1 MPELFIKNGTLITS
15 EDTDRTNIIV
25 ENGLISSLTDE
36 ELPPSKKMKTID
48 ATGKLIFSGGVDPHV
63 HLHLDTPAGPSCDDF
78 ESGSRA
84 ALAGGTTYFIDFV
97 TPIRGESLQSA
108 FKKRFNESTNS
119 LTDYHFHM
127 GISEWTSHTADEM
140 AWCVQEAG
148 IRSFKTYLAYKS
160 TIGIEP
166 EELKKVMQT
175 AALFGATVLVHCEDG
190 TKIVRLQRQMLKQ
203 GNTAPR
209 YHALSRPVETE
220 TAAVKQVIA
229 LCRETGCTTYLVHV
243 SSAGSVELIARA
255 KREGLP
261 LFAETCPHYLL
272 LDDSCYQKPDAEALA
287 YVFSPPLRSKADQA
301 ALWDALQSGVI
312 DTVATDH
319 CPFNLHGQK
328 DVGKD
333 DFTRIPNG
341 TGGIEFRLQLL
352 YTYGVLGKRIS
363 MNRFVELVSDNP
375 ARIFRISQHKGD
387 IRPGMDADLVIW
399 NPDKEMVISAKTQY
413 QHCDHTI
420 YEGIPV
426 KGFAEM
432 VLLKGVVYH
441 R

>member
-1 MPELFIKNGTLITS
+1 MSSLFIKNGTIVTA
-15 EDTDRTNIIV
+15 ENTFRKNILV
-25 ENGLISSLTDE
+25 ENSLISLLVEDA
-36 ELPPSKKMKTID
+36 LPPFPETKTMD
-48 ATGKLIFSGGVDPHV
+48 AEGKLIFPGGIDPHV
-63 HLHLDTPAGPSCDDF
+63 HLHLDTPAGPSSDNF

-84 ALAGGTTYFIDFV
+84 AIAGGTTFFIDFV
-97 TPIRGESLQSA
+97 TPVRGESLA
-108 FKKRFNESTNS
+108 FALQKRMKNTAGSI
-119 LTDYHFHM
+119 TDFRLHM
-127 GISEWTSHTADEM
+127 GISEWTSHMAEEI
-140 AWCVQEAG
+140 AWCVHEAG
-148 IRSFKTYLAYKS
+148 IRTFKTYLAYKGS
-160 TIGIEP
+160 IGIAP
-166 EELKKVMQT
+166 EELKKVMQAVAT
-175 AALFGATVLVHCEDG
+175 LGGTVLVHCEDG
-190 TKIVRLQRQMLKQ
+190 TKIVQLQWQMLKQ
-203 GNTAPR
+203 GKTAPR

-220 TAAVKQVIA
+220 TEAVKQVIA
-229 LCRETGCTTYLVHV
+229 LCRETGCTTYLVHI
-243 SSAGSVELIARA
+243 SSAGSVELIAQA
-255 KREGLP
+255 KQEGLP

-272 LDDSCYQKPDAEALA
+272 LNDDCYQKTDAEALA
-287 YVFSPPLRSKADQA
+287 YVFSPPLRKETDRM

-328 DVGKD
+328 DIGKD
-333 DFTRIPNG
+333 DFTRVPNG

-352 YTYGVLGKRIS
+352 YTYGVLEKRIS

-375 ARIFRISQHKGD
+375 ARIFRLSQHKGD
-387 IRPGMDADLVIW
+387 IRKGMDADLVIW

-432 VLLKGVVYH
+432 VLLKGVVCH